1 MFTASKALSAAQAVH
16 YYKSEW
22 GRGDYYTSTADT
34 SQVRGRW
41 LGSAAAELGFTE
53 DVDPQAF
60 ATLLEGRRSDGK
72 HITAAEHGTGV
83 RRAGWDF
90 TCSAD
95 KSVSIAALALGDA
108 RLIEAH
114 NRAVERALGE
124 MERHVQTRIRHGKSD
139 VAREVQTTG
148 RLAAALFQHES
159 SRNLDPQLHT
169 HCVVFNLTRRDDG
182 QWRALQERSLF
193 GVQRLLTAVYR
204 AEMAR
209 CLRELGY
216 GVEIRK
222 DGTVG
227 IAGVTREDIE
237 AFSSRRAEV
246 LAQVRELG
254 EERTDRASGASAR
267 QQAALSSRKS
277 KEKGVDRDALH
288 GAWRHAAQ
296 ARKLDSEGLR
306 ARGAAGQG
314 SAGNVAEAAREAV
327 TDALEHLAEREA
339 VFRVTDLERV
349 ALERGMGRVTLD
361 DVRVELAGRTDL
373 LRAGASVTTQRA
385 LDDERELMRVVRDGR
400 GHGPVTEGA
409 RLPAALSPEQE
420 RAARHILETNDLVL
434 GIEGKAGAGK
444 SFTLAAVHDVAE
456 REGWT
461 VRGFAPTTSAAEVL
475 RESGLQAGTV
485 ARLLREKDVAGDG
498 RPQLWI
504 VDEAGLLSTRQAVA
518 LFARARVA
526 GAKVVLVGDRMQHR
540 AIEAGQPFAQL
551 VDAGLRTVRLEEIRR
566 QRDAALR
573 AAVREASEG
582 RAARAVA
589 LLDRQGRV
597 FEVKGDRER
606 RRAVVER
613 YMAIQESG
621 KVLVVTGDNHERH
634 ELNRLIRQAQ
644 IDAGRVQKDSF
655 KAEVLVARDLTPSQR
670 RDARSYEL
678 GDHLTFHGGSRV
690 YGIEAGARGRVTAV
704 DIEKNTVRV
713 KLETGEVVTYN
724 PRRLAGVD
732 VARVESRR
740 VAVGDRIEFRA
751 PDREQKIVNGALAH
765 VTHLDL
771 ANGRAVAK
779 LDNGRRVALDF
790 GRAQALD
797 LGYATTS
804 YRSQGR
810 TVDHVIDVEL
820 ARQASREK
828 LYVSISRGREGAD
841 VFTDDREALLRRV
854 AREEPKPSQALDLAR
869 TEAAARQRQA
879 DLIAAAVRELAENRK
894 VMDKARDS
902 AHVREYDAA
911 QRARYEIEQRARP
924 DLDQAQHHD
933 LVVRREQLEQRL
945 ASAAPPAAR
954 ALRQNLASIVDRLY
968 ALRHGERSELGS
980 FTGQAPMRDEA
991 RLHEA
996 HRRLNARSEQLAAPE
1011 LRSPLTR
1018 EALSD
1023 RSADELAKIA
1033 DKAHD
1038 LATRDV
1044 KDVSW
1049 MPAGA
1054 ARHLVAK
1061 GLEELAELA
1070 AGRTRDDDRDH
1081 GWTMER

>member
-1 MFTASKALSAAQAVH
+1 MFTASKALSAAQAAH

-22 GRGDYYTSTADT
+22 KQGDYYTSTDDT
-34 SQVRGRW
+34 ARVRGHW
-41 LGSAAAELGFTE
+41 FGAAAAELGFTG

-60 ATLLEGRRSDGK
+60 ATLLEGRRSDGT

-95 KSVSIAALALGDA
+95 KSVSVVALALGDE
-108 RLIEAH
+108 RLVDAH
-114 NRAVERALGE
+114 NAAVERAVSE
-124 MERHVQTRIRHGKSD
+124 MERHVQTRVRRGKSD
-139 VAREVQTTG
+139 AAREVQTTG

-204 AEMAR
+204 ADMAHR
-209 CLRELGY
+209 LRELGY
-216 GVEIRK
+216 GVEVRK

-227 IAGVTREDIE
+227 IAGVTREHIE

-254 EERTDRASGASAR
+254 EERTDRTSGASAR
-267 QQAALSSRKS
+267 QQAALSSRKA

-288 GAWRHAAQ
+288 AAWERAAHE
-296 ARKLDSEGLR
+296 RKLDVDGLR
-306 ARGAAGQG
+306 ALAAARRGGAD
-314 SAGNVAEAAREAV
+314 NVGEASREAV
-327 TDALEHLAEREA
+327 SDALEHLAERDA
-339 VFRVTDLERV
+339 VFRIADVERV

-361 DVRVELAGRTDL
+361 DVRADVASRTDL
-373 LRAGASVTTQRA
+373 LRAGADVTTQRA
-385 LDDERELMRVVRDGR
+385 IDDEHELLRVVREGH
-400 GHGPVTEGA
+400 GHGPVIAGA
-409 RLPAALSPEQE
+409 NLPAGLSQEQE
-420 RAARHILETNDLVL
+420 RAARHVLETADLVL
-434 GIEGKAGAGK
+434 SIEGKAGAGK
-444 SFTLAAVHDVAE
+444 SFTLAAVHDAAE
-456 REGWT
+456 LQGWI

-485 ARLLREKDVAGDG
+485 ARLLREKDDAGDG

-504 VDEAGLLSTRQAVA
+504 VDEAGLLSTRQAA
-518 LFARARVA
+518 GLLARARAV
-526 GAKVVLVGDRMQHR
+526 GAKVVLVGDRLQHR
-540 AIEAGQPFAQL
+540 AVEAGRPFAQL
-551 VDAGLRTVRLEEIRR
+551 VDGGLRTVRLEEIRR

-589 LLDRQGRV
+589 MLDRQGRV

-606 RRAVVER
+606 RQAVVER
-613 YMAIQESG
+613 YMTLHESG

-634 ELNRLIRQAQ
+634 ELNRLIRQAR
-644 IDAGRVQKDSF
+644 IDAGRVQKASF

-690 YGIEAGARGRVTAV
+690 YGIEASARGRVTAV
-704 DIEKNTVRV
+704 DIEKNAVRV

-724 PRRLAGVD
+724 PRRLAGAD

-740 VAVGDRIEFRA
+740 FAVGDRIEFRA
-751 PDREQKIVNGALAH
+751 PDQQQKIVNGALAH

-771 ANGRAVAK
+771 ANGQAVAK
-779 LDNGRRVALDF
+779 LDNGRRVALDL

-854 AREEPKPSQALDLAR
+854 EREEPKPAQALDLVRA
-869 TEAAARQRQA
+869 EAEARQRQVE
-879 DLIAAAVRELAENRK
+879 LIAAAARDLAEARK
-894 VMDKARDS
+894 HRDRARDQGRTS
-902 AHVREYDAA
+902 EYDVADLA
-911 QRARYEIEQRARP
+911 CYESEQRARP
-924 DLDQAQHHD
+924 EIDQVRHHD
-933 LVVRREQLEQRL
+933 LVARRAQLEQR
-945 ASAAPPAAR
+945 AGAAAPATAR
-954 ALRQNLASIVDRLY
+954 KLRQELAGVLERLY
-968 ALRHGERSELGS
+968 ELRHGDRTELGS
-980 FTGQAPMRDEA
+980 FTGRLTLRDEA
-991 RLHEA
+991 RLHDA
-996 HRRLNARSEQLAAPE
+996 HRQLNERAEQLAAPE

-1018 EALSD
+1018 EALAG
-1023 RSADELAKIA
+1023 RSAAEMAKIVREA
-1033 DKAHD
+1033 QD
-1038 LATRDV
+1038 LAWREV

-1049 MPAGA
+1049 LPAGGA
-1054 ARHLVAK
+1054 QRMVAR
-1061 GLEELAELA
+1061 GLKELSELA
-1070 AGRTRDDDRDH
+1070 AGRTRDDDRDP
-1081 GWTMER
+1081 GWTIER